1 MLGIVV
7 GYGAWAVA
15 SSVFICSP
23 VSFSWDI
30 SISDGH
36 CMNQL
41 VVWVANAGVNI
52 AQDLVIFIMP
62 LFVVRT
68 LQIPQDQ
75 KKGLVLMF
83 ALGAR

>member
-7 GYGAWAVA
+7 GYGAWAVF
-15 SSVFICSP
+15 SSVFICNP
-23 VSFSWDI
+23 ISFSWDK
-30 SISDGH
+30 SLPAGH

-52 AQDLVIFIMP
+52 AQDLAIFIMP

-68 LQIPQDQ
+68 LQVPKGQ
-75 KKGLVLMF
+75 KKGLVIMF
-83 ALGAR
+83 ALGAK